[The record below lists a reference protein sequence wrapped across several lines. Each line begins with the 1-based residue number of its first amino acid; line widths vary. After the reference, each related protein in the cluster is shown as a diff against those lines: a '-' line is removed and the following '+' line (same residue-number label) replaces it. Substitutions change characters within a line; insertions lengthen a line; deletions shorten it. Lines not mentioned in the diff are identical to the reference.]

1 VLVAA
6 GSNPVAPI
14 SSLVGDTSLLILL
27 SNDDG
32 VSSEGLHSLREIL
45 LKTDDVWVVAPDS
58 ERTCAGHAITVH
70 SPLRIHD
77 HGNQIYSTNGT
88 PADCVVLAV
97 NVVLPRK
104 PDLVISGIN
113 KGPNMGQDV
122 VYSGTVAA
130 AKEGAFSDVPSIAV
144 SINSRK
150 DFLFEDAARSVSDM
164 VSIFRER
171 MLPPSI
177 FLNVNI
183 PNVPYGKV
191 RGIEV
196 TRLGKRIYNGT
207 IVERHDPRG
216 AKYYW
221 FGGDAGTYEP
231 IAGTDLHTVHE
242 GYISVTPLHWDV
254 TSHGSLEQVRSLF
267 GKGAV

>member
-1 VLVAA
+1 
-6 GSNPVAPI
+6 
-14 SSLVGDTSLLILL
+14 LLILL

-58 ERTCAGHAITVH
+58 ERTCTAHAITVH
-70 SPLRIHD
+70 NPLRIND
-77 HGNQIYSTNGT
+77 HGNHVFSTNGT
-88 PADCVVLAV
+88 PADSVILAMQ
-97 NVVLPRK
+97 VVLPRK

-113 KGPNMGQDV
+113 KGPNMGSDV

-130 AKEGAFSDVPSIAV
+130 AKEGAFAGTISMAV
-144 SINSRK
+144 SVNGRR
-150 DFLFEDAARSVSDM
+150 DFLFEEASRSVWDI
-164 VSIFRER
+164 VNIFRDHV
-171 MLPPSI
+171 LPPST

-183 PNVPYGKV
+183 PNIPYEKV

-196 TRLGKRIYNGT
+196 TRLGKRIYNGN

-221 FGGDAGTYEP
+221 FGGDAEGYEP
-231 IAGTDLHTVHE
+231 IAGTDLQAVHE
-242 GYISVTPLHWDV
+242 GYISITPLHWDL
-254 TSHGSLEQVRSLF
+254 TSYGSLDQVR
-267 GKGAV
+267 GIVHKGAT